1 MAGKLCWA
9 LGLVLLFAAAVL
21 TQAPLAVGLLGF
33 FLLLTLL
40 LVLEVRYLRGKVEA
54 ELIVPDQPA
63 VQGRPFVLT
72 VRLTNHSP
80 LPIPQLLTLVQATDE
95 WGGNTITLRC
105 SGMLGSKA
113 RAEQRL
119 TLQANKSGVWQ
130 LRLQSVTLWDHLGLF
145 KAQCGLPQTAQ
156 SLCVLPQ
163 SARLGSDTQP
173 DPDADGMQESDRSV
187 LGGNYD
193 VREYREGDSLKQV
206 HWKLSAKLNRLL
218 IREPLAVGTMAGQG
232 SGDGPGEGEGD
243 MWGDFPAEA
252 ALHREAPPTKKKAVA
267 LSKRGGT
274 DADSG
279 LMFLDRVLISPAVP
293 ARDTLW
299 LVVDLC
305 LLLALTFGLVSAA
318 VTAFAVH
325 PPVWVWLALAAWCAG
340 WCLFGRLPRRV
351 QRLGLL
357 AGSLVYLVGLFLC
370 QRSFLA
376 GARQFGAA
384 VAASL
389 NERFNANLA
398 ATAGGTPAQLGLFLA
413 LAALPLA
420 GLLALAAL
428 RRADILLLNLLLLP
442 AAVFLLLAGS
452 NVSTPCWLLLAVGW
466 LGALAASRAVRRRAL
481 WGAAE
486 SETCRRN
493 QAQHRAIQKGSAA
506 ATVLVCAALLV
517 PAFVLRPV
525 VGLPLQALQPA
536 AQVMESAAI
545 SAAVTWL
552 PRVSG
557 GRLNLHVE
565 AAAGGVADGAL
576 AQGGGLQLRGVEDLA
591 LTASDQPEETVYLR
605 GFIGGSYDGT
615 AWQAP
620 DANAF
625 DSAAM
630 NWKTEDDAR
639 LTIASLPFLR
649 AAYDGA
655 TEPQSLTV
663 ERLNAGDAYTYA
675 PYNAYWNDY
684 YTLNGDGA
692 ADGQTAQDDVFL
704 YYPRSIA
711 KELLAARAE
720 GVPSVLDRM
729 ESSYAAYANSH
740 YTAVPDGYD
749 DLQAQCETAA
759 KEQKLTDPD
768 DITAYIRTWL
778 NTNCRYDTNAS
789 QAPDGTDPIHYF
801 LYESKSGYSVQFASA
816 ATLMF
821 RMFGLPARYV
831 VGYAAPQSL
840 FTQQADGSW
849 HAVLQDDNAH
859 AWAEVYIDGQ
869 GWTPMEMTP
878 GVLVT
883 AEKADYKS
891 SLPETTPAE
900 SRAAATTDSADTRQ
914 DLQLSTAPR
923 RALWLVA
930 VPVVILAA
938 ATAAFILHRRRML
951 GLDTRRPCAERVLA
965 IFAAIYA
972 QLVCRGLPAGTSSDE
987 QAFPQFL
994 LKEVHELSGREI
1006 EAMVSLAQ
1014 RAAFAAD
1021 TLTEEDV
1028 AAMRG
1033 WYNRIK
1039 NNKKT

>member
-9 LGLVLLFAAAVL
+9 PGLVLLFAAAVL

-218 IREPLAVGTMAGQG
+218 IREPLAAGTMAGQG

-243 MWGDFPAEA
+243 MWGNFPAEA
-252 ALHREAPPTKKKAVA
+252 AQHRKAPPTKKKAVA

-279 LMFLDRVLISPAVP
+279 LVFLDRVLISPAVP

-305 LLLALTFGLVSAA
+305 LLLALAFGLVSAA

-325 PPVWVWLALAAWCAG
+325 PPVCVAGAGRVVCRVVPVWTAA
-340 WCLFGRLPRRV
+340 RRV

-389 NERFNANLA
+389 NQRFNANLA

-466 LGALAASRAVRRRAL
+466 LGALAGSRAVRRRAL

-655 TEPQSLTV
+655 AEPQSLTV

-720 GVPSVLDRM
+720 GDQRAGPHGELLRGLRQQPLHRRARWLRRLAGPVRNGCQR
-729 ESSYAAYANSH
+729 A
-740 YTAVPDGYD
+740 
-749 DLQAQCETAA
+749 
-759 KEQKLTDPD
+759 KLTDPD
-768 DITAYIRTWL
+768 DIAAYIRTWL

-789 QAPDGTDPIHYF
+789 QAPDGIDPIHYF

-891 SLPETTPAE
+891 SLPETIPP
-900 SRAAATTDSADTRQ
+900 RAGPQ
-914 DLQLSTAPR
+914 PPLTAPIPGR
-923 RALWLVA
+923 TCSFPPPRA
-930 VPVVILAA
+930 VPCGCWL
-938 ATAAFILHRRRML
+938 
-951 GLDTRRPCAERVLA
+951 
-965 IFAAIYA
+965 
-972 QLVCRGLPAGTSSDE
+972 CR
-987 QAFPQFL
+987 
-994 LKEVHELSGREI
+994 
-1006 EAMVSLAQ
+1006 
-1014 RAAFAAD
+1014 
-1021 TLTEEDV
+1021 
-1028 AAMRG
+1028 
-1033 WYNRIK
+1033 W
-1039 NNKKT
+1039 

>member
-1 MAGKLCWA
+1 M
-9 LGLVLLFAAAVL
+9 
-21 TQAPLAVGLLGF
+21 
-33 FLLLTLL
+33 
-40 LVLEVRYLRGKVEA
+40 
-54 ELIVPDQPA
+54 
-63 VQGRPFVLT
+63 
-72 VRLTNHSP
+72 
-80 LPIPQLLTLVQATDE
+80 
-95 WGGNTITLRC
+95 
-105 SGMLGSKA
+105 
-113 RAEQRL
+113 
-119 TLQANKSGVWQ
+119 
-130 LRLQSVTLWDHLGLF
+130 
-145 KAQCGLPQTAQ
+145 
-156 SLCVLPQ
+156 
-163 SARLGSDTQP
+163 
-173 DPDADGMQESDRSV
+173 
-187 LGGNYD
+187 
-193 VREYREGDSLKQV
+193 
-206 HWKLSAKLNRLL
+206 
-218 IREPLAVGTMAGQG
+218 
-232 SGDGPGEGEGD
+232 
-243 MWGDFPAEA
+243 
-252 ALHREAPPTKKKAVA
+252 
-267 LSKRGGT
+267 
-274 DADSG
+274 
-279 LMFLDRVLISPAVP
+279 
-293 ARDTLW
+293 
-299 LVVDLC
+299 
-305 LLLALTFGLVSAA
+305 
-318 VTAFAVH
+318 
-325 PPVWVWLALAAWCAG
+325 
-340 WCLFGRLPRRV
+340 
-351 QRLGLL
+351 
-357 AGSLVYLVGLFLC
+357 
-370 QRSFLA
+370 
-376 GARQFGAA
+376 
-384 VAASL
+384 AASL

-466 LGALAASRAVRRRAL
+466 LGALAGSRAVRRRAL

-493 QAQHRAIQKGSAA
+493 QAQHRVIQKGSAA
-506 ATVLVCAALLV
+506 ATVLLCAALLV

-536 AQVMESAAI
+536 AQVVESAAI

-565 AAAGGVADGAL
+565 AAAGGVADGAI

-620 DANAF
+620 DTNAF

-655 TEPQSLTV
+655 AEPQSLTV

-720 GVPSVLDRM
+720 GDPSVLDRM

-768 DITAYIRTWL
+768 DITAYICTWL
-778 NTNCRYDTNAS
+778 NTNCWYDTNAS

-821 RMFGLPARYV
+821 R
-831 VGYAAPQSL
+831 
-840 FTQQADGSW
+840 
-849 HAVLQDDNAH
+849 
-859 AWAEVYIDGQ
+859 
-869 GWTPMEMTP
+869 MEMTP

-914 DLQLSTAPR
+914 NLQLSTAPR

-930 VPVVILAA
+930 VPVVMLAA
-938 ATAAFILHRRRML
+938 VTAAFILHRRRVL
-951 GLDTRRPCAERVLA
+951 ELDTRRPCAERVLA

-972 QLVCRGLPAGTSSDE
+972 QLVRRGLPAGTSSDE
-987 QAFPQFL
+987 QAFSQFL
-994 LKEVHELSGREI
+994 LKEVHELSGGEI

-1014 RAAFAAD
+1014 RAAD

>member
-40 LVLEVRYLRGKVEA
+40 LALEVRYLRGKVEA
-54 ELIVPDQPA
+54 ELVVPTQPA
-63 VQGRPFVLT
+63 VQGQPFVLT
-72 VRLTNHSP
+72 VRLTNRSP
-80 LPIPQLLTLVQATDE
+80 LPIPQLLTLVQAADT
-95 WGGNTITLRC
+95 WGGSTITLRC
-105 SGMLGSKA
+105 SGMLGGSA

-119 TLQANKSGVWQ
+119 TLRADKSGMWDLQ
-130 LRLQSVTLWDHLGLF
+130 LQSVTLWDHLGLF
-145 KAQCGLPQTAQ
+145 KAQCGVPQPPQ

-173 DPDADGMQESDRSV
+173 DPDADGTQESDRSV
-187 LGGNYD
+187 LGGSYD

-218 IREPLAVGTMAGQG
+218 IREPLATGTMAGKG
-232 SGDGPGEGEGD
+232 SGNGPGEGDGD
-243 MWGDFPAEA
+243 AWGDFPAEA

-279 LMFLDRVLISPAVP
+279 LVFLDRVLISPAVP

-305 LLLALTFGLVSAA
+305 LLLALAFGLVSAA
-318 VTAFAVH
+318 VTAFAVT

-340 WCLFGRLPRRV
+340 WCLFGRLPRRG

-398 ATAGGTPAQLGLFLA
+398 AAAGGTPAQLGLFLA
-413 LAALPLA
+413 LAALPLV

-452 NVSTPCWLLLAVGW
+452 AVSTPCCLLLAVGW

-486 SETCRRN
+486 SETNRRN

-517 PAFVLRPV
+517 PAFVLRPLV
-525 VGLPLQALQPA
+525 SLPLQALQPA
-536 AQVMESAAI
+536 ARVVESAAI

-576 AQGGGLQLRGVEDLA
+576 GQGGGLQLRGVEDLA
-591 LTASDQPEETVYLR
+591 LTASEQPKETVYLR

-620 DANAF
+620 DAAAF

-639 LTIASLPFLR
+639 LTIASLAFLR
-649 AAYDGA
+649 AAYDGTA
-655 TEPQSLTV
+655 EPQSLTV

-692 ADGQTAQDDVFL
+692 ADGQTVQDDVFL

-711 KELLAARAE
+711 KELLATRDE
-720 GVPSVLDRM
+720 GDPSVLDRM
-729 ESSYAAYANSH
+729 ENSYAAYADSH

-749 DLQAQCETAA
+749 DLLSQCAAAA
-759 KEQKLTDPD
+759 KDQKLTDPD
-768 DITAYIRTWL
+768 DIAAYIRTWL
-778 NTNCRYDTNAS
+778 NTNCQYDTNAP

-840 FTQQADGSW
+840 FTRQADGSW

-891 SLPETTPAE
+891 DLPETTPTE
-900 SRAAATTDSADTRQ
+900 SEAAADSADTRQ
-914 DLQLSTAPR
+914 SLQPSAAPR
-923 RALWLVA
+923 SALWLLA
-930 VPVVILAA
+930 VLVVVLAA
-938 ATAAFILHRRRML
+938 AAAAFILHRRRVL

-972 QLVCRGLPAGTSSDE
+972 QLVRRGLPAGTSSDE
-987 QAFPQFL
+987 QAFTRFM
-994 LKEVHELSGREI
+994 LKEVQELSGAES
-1006 EAMVSLAQ
+1006 EVMVSLAQ

-1028 AAMRG
+1028 TTMRN
-1033 WYNRIK
+1033 WYKRLK
-1039 NNKKT
+1039 GNKKA

>member
-1 MAGKLCWA
+1 MAGKLGWA

-21 TQAPLAVGLLGF
+21 TQAPLAVVLLGF
-33 FLLLTLL
+33 SLLLTLL
-40 LVLEVRYLRGKVEA
+40 LALEVRYLRGKVQA
-54 ELIVPDQPA
+54 ELLVPDQPA
-63 VQGRPFVLT
+63 VQGQPFVVT
-72 VRLTNHSP
+72 VRLTNRSP
-80 LPIPQLLTLVQATDE
+80 LPIPQLLTLVQAADE
-95 WGGNTITLRC
+95 WGGSNITLRC
-105 SGMLGSKA
+105 SGMLGGSA

-145 KAQCGLPQTAQ
+145 KAQCALPQTAQ

-163 SARLGSDTQP
+163 SAHLGSDTQP
-173 DPDADGMQESDRSV
+173 DPDADGTQESDRSV
-187 LGGNYD
+187 LGGSYD

-218 IREPLAVGTMAGQG
+218 IREPLAAGTMAGQG
-232 SGDGPGEGEGD
+232 SGNGHGEGD
-243 MWGDFPAEA
+243 GDAWGDFPAEA

-279 LMFLDRVLISPAVP
+279 LVFVDRVLISPAVP

-305 LLLALTFGLVSAA
+305 LLLALAFGLVSAA

-340 WCLFGRLPRRV
+340 WCLFGRLPQRVRR
-351 QRLGLL
+351 LSLL

-376 GARQFGAA
+376 GARQLGAA
-384 VAASL
+384 VATCL

-398 ATAGGTPAQLGLFLA
+398 AAAGGTPAQLGLFLA
-413 LAALPLA
+413 LAALPLT

-452 NVSTPCWLLLAVGW
+452 TVSTPCWLLLAVGW

-481 WGAAE
+481 WGKAE

-493 QAQHRAIQKGSAA
+493 QAQHKAIQKGSAA

-517 PAFVLRPV
+517 PALVLRPV
-525 VGLPLQALQPA
+525 VSLPLQALQPV
-536 AQVMESAAI
+536 AQVVESAAV
-545 SAAVTWL
+545 SAAVTWR

-565 AAAGGVADGAL
+565 AAAGGVADGSL

-620 DANAF
+620 DAAAF

-639 LTIASLPFLR
+639 LTIASLAFLR
-649 AAYDGA
+649 AAYDGTA
-655 TEPQSLTV
+655 EPQSLTV

-704 YYPRSIA
+704 YYPRSTA
-711 KELLAARAE
+711 QDLLTARAE
-720 GVPSVLDRM
+720 GDPSVLDRM
-729 ESSYAAYANSH
+729 ESSYAAYAASH

-759 KEQKLTDPD
+759 KDQKLTDPE
-768 DITAYIRTWL
+768 DIAAYIRTWL
-778 NTNCRYDTNAS
+778 NTNCQYNTNAP

-831 VGYAAPQSL
+831 VGYAAPQGL

-891 SLPETTPAE
+891 EQPETNPADVD
-900 SRAAATTDSADTRQ
+900 AAADNANAQ
-914 DLQLSTAPR
+914 QNLQLSAAPR
-923 RALWLVA
+923 SALWLLA
-930 VPVVILAA
+930 VPVVLLAA
-938 ATAAFILHRRRML
+938 AAVAFALHRRRML

-965 IFAAIYA
+965 IFAALYA
-972 QLVCRGLPAGTSSDE
+972 QLVRRGLPADTPSDDR
-987 QAFPQFL
+987 AFTQFL
-994 LKEVHELSGREI
+994 LHEVHELSGAEI
-1006 EAMVSLAQ
+1006 EAMLSLAQ

-1021 TLTEEDV
+1021 TLTEQDV
-1028 AAMRG
+1028 TAMRG

-1039 NNKKT
+1039 SNKKT